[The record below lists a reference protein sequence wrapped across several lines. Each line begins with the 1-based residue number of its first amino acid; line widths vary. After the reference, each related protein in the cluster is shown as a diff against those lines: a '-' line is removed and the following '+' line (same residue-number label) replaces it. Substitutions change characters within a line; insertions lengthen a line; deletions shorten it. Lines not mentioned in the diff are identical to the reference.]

1 MSGAP
6 DDRWRGGRYDQNRQP
21 GQRQSNPRTMSAHGG
36 PRGGPQNSN
45 TSNNTWGDSREQSTG
60 PGQEQHVSVGGFN
73 AAEAKAALKRG
84 PGAPKSFVYKLQ
96 GKDAN
101 NRGNGPWG
109 SKANTMANGKDFFIE
124 LRKQVTALRQGGTVA
139 GG

>member
-6 DDRWRGGRYDQNRQP
+6 DDRWRGGQQHRQP
-21 GQRQSNPRTMSAHGG
+21 GQRQPNPRAMSAHGG
-36 PRGGPQNSN
+36 PRGGQQNPN
-45 TSNNTWGDSREQSTG
+45 ASNNNWGESQEQSTG
-60 PGQEQHVSVGGFN
+60 LGQEQHIPVGGFN
-73 AAEAKAALKRG
+73 AAEAKAALKKA

-101 NRGNGPWG
+101 NRGGGPWG
-109 SKANTMANGKDFFIE
+109 SKANTMANGKDFFVE
-124 LRKQVTALRQGGTVA
+124 LRKQVSALRKGGVVA